1 MNTEDVDKLCE
12 VINKLV
18 ICLKNIFPPDLQQ
31 ELLSEDDDGK
41 QEQESEE

>member
-18 ICLKNIFPPDLQQ
+18 ICLKNIFPSDFQP
-31 ELLSEDDDGK
+31 EDDDGK
-41 QEQESEE
+41 KEQESEE

>member
-18 ICLKNIFPPDLQQ
+18 ICLKNIFPPDFQQ
-31 ELLSEDDDGK
+31 EDSGK
-41 QEQESEE
+41 QEQEREK

>member
-18 ICLKNIFPPDLQQ
+18 ICLKNIFPSDWP
-31 ELLSEDDDGK
+31 EDGDGK
-41 QEQESEE
+41 QKQKREE